1 MKAALALVS
10 ILGLV
15 PMIQAQVA
23 PHTPPTPAAMAQR
36 EVARYT
42 TLLTLTPQQVEQA
55 TTIFTTEA
63 TTASNSRTQE
73 HAAHQALE
81 TAVKGNDTAAIQSN
95 SATLGQIETERI
107 TAHANAR
114 AAFYALLSNDQK
126 TKYSE
131 LEQEHMMGGG
141 LRGGPPR

>member
-1 MKAALALVS
+1 MHSTFWGLFRKYRPAGVCKPPLESLRLMGRAEDNLLHLSGGSMKAALALVS

-63 TTASNSRTQE
+63 TTASNS
-73 HAAHQALE
+73 
-81 TAVKGNDTAAIQSN
+81 
-95 SATLGQIETERI
+95 
-107 TAHANAR
+107 
-114 AAFYALLSNDQK
+114 
-126 TKYSE
+126 
-131 LEQEHMMGGG
+131 
-141 LRGGPPR
+141 